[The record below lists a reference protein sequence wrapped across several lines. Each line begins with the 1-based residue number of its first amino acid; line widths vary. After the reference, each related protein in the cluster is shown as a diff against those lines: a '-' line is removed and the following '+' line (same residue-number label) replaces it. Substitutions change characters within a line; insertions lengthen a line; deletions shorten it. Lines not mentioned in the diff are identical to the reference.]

1 MDGGP
6 VFEGTDVPVEYV
18 YYYMDKVHNLH
29 AFLRD
34 YPSVG
39 REQALAAI
47 EERLL
52 EDIDNVINSHTGY
65 VSGQPRFNGTR
76 MTVYTMFDHL
86 AYGED
91 IDTFLSQYDTS
102 VTHEQSAKL
111 LVEFYA
117 YKIAFERMDD
127 G

>member
-1 MDGGP
+1 MGNSSP
-6 VFEGTDVPVEYV
+6 IIKVE
-18 YYYMDKVHNLH
+18 K
-29 AFLRD
+29 
-34 YPSVG
+34 
-39 REQALAAI
+39 QALAAI

-111 LVEFYA
+111 VRVAKLLVEFYA

-127 G
+127 N